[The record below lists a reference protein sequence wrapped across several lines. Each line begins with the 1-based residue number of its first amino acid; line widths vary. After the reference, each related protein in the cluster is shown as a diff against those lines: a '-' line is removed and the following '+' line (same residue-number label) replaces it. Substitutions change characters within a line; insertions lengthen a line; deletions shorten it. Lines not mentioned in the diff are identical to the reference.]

1 MCTTFSSGSLVA
13 PSAHHR
19 PLWGQRVRERRL
31 NLANRLIVVGMPL
44 LLPTI
49 AVPLFAITDMIFGYR
64 SAPIVTVTIAA
75 FLANV
80 WFLMAIR
87 DRLRDDG

>member
-1 MCTTFSSGSLVA
+1 
-13 PSAHHR
+13 
-19 PLWGQRVRERRL
+19 
-31 NLANRLIVVGMPL
+31 MPL